1 MAQQATEQ
9 HEENEGLGRLAS
21 FTKTLVHEGGSN
33 RPPDV
38 KRSTHQFL
46 PSSLGPKQLALSKA
60 FVRVHAKNMV
70 AAFFVFSR

>member
-21 FTKTLVHEGGSN
+21 FTKTLVHEGGSD
-33 RPPDV
+33 RTPDV

-70 AAFFVFSR
+70 AAFFVFSC